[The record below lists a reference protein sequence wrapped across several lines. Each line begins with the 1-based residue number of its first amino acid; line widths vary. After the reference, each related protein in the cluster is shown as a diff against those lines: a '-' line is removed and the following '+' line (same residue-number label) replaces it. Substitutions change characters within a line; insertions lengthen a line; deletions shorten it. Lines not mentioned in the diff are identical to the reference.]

1 MLLSRASLPEE
12 LTEDAFTVYVTT
24 MQSWVVELW
33 VVGDITS
40 LLVWPVSSA
49 ESPLF
54 NCLGRGRFQDEILY
68 FAPTASGYRKS
79 HASLY

>member
-49 ESPLF
+49 ESPLSVKKLKTICWMEVVDHGMPLM
-54 NCLGRGRFQDEILY
+54 N
-68 FAPTASGYRKS
+68 
-79 HASLY
+79 